1 MDYYFTYGLLIPLL
15 ASILLIIILYS
26 QNKKSKKLIEKLIFE
41 KHDLETLRK
50 EEIKNYFKEE
60 WEQEKRKIDYERQV
74 HEGNI
79 TNQINQLE
87 NKYKLDASKYEGQIK
102 QLDVKLQ
109 EKEKRY
115 NEVNQDLDL
124 YREGKI
130 KEIDSAAA
138 EYEQRKR
145 LLASKAAE
153 EHNLAL
159 KEASGQLQEQL
170 QRAEEVLKQQ
180 LESTKAEL
188 EVERSKRAAINE
200 EIRRRRQVEE
210 EQDFYKIQFS
220 DEDKNDVE
228 ILRSIAPRLRHP
240 EAINKVIWSA
250 YYQKPLA
257 ELRKRIL
264 TNGDVSGVYKI
275 TRLKTNEIYIGQ
287 TTSVD
292 KRWQEHVKSALGVGT
307 LASSQLHR
315 AMATDGCENFTFELL
330 EVVPKDKLRERESYY
345 IDFYDSKTYGLNSV
359 TGDKNK

>member
-1 MDYYFTYGLLIPLL
+1 MNYYLLIPLL
-15 ASILLIIILYS
+15 LGIILIIILYS
-26 QNKKSKKLIEKLIFE
+26 QYKKKKELVEKLVFE
-41 KHDLETLRK
+41 KHNLEILRK

-60 WEQEKRKIDYERQV
+60 WEQEEKELKHKEIQLKGEIAQKTF
-74 HEGNI
+74 ELESKFE
-79 TNQINQLE
+79 INQTQL
-87 NKYKLDASKYEGQIK
+87 NGQIK
-102 QLDVKLQ
+102 QLQVQLD

-124 YREGKI
+124 YREGKM
-130 KEIDSAAA
+130 KEIDGTAA

-145 LLASKAAE
+145 QIVDNSIDKYRNLEMDLANAILLNKKIEIDTAHKQIE
-153 EHNLAL
+153 I
-159 KEASGQLQEQL
+159 LQN
-170 QRAEEVLKQQ
+170 
-180 LESTKAEL
+180 EL
-188 EVERSKRAAINE
+188 EEERNKRAAINE
-200 EIRRRRQVEE
+200 EILRQKKLEE
-210 EQDFYKIQFS
+210 QQDFYRIQLNPDDS
-220 DEDKNDVE
+220 NDIE
-228 ILRSIAPRLRHP
+228 LLRSITPRLRHP
-240 EAINKVIWSA
+240 EAINKVIWTG

-330 EVVPKDKLRERESYY
+330 EAVPKDKLRERESYY

>member
-1 MDYYFTYGLLIPLL
+1 MELYLLITLL
-15 ASILLIIILYS
+15 LSVILIIILYL
-26 QNKKSKKLIEKLIFE
+26 QYKKKKELAEKLVFD
-41 KHDLETLRK
+41 KHKLETLRK
-50 EEIKNYFKEE
+50 EEIKNYFEEE
-60 WEQEKRKIDYERQV
+60 WKQEEKQLKDKLKIKTDGLEKEWQGAFQK
-74 HEGNI
+74 HHM
-79 TNQINQLE
+79 QLST
-87 NKYKLDASKYEGQIK
+87 LDNEIQKYETI
-102 QLDVKLQ
+102 LA

-124 YREGKI
+124 YRQGKI

-138 EYEQRKR
+138 EYEEHKQLIIKNELDQYRSYWTDAFNQELSK
-145 LLASKAAE
+145 LA
-153 EHNLAL
+153 
-159 KEASGQLQEQL
+159 
-170 QRAEEVLKQQ
+170 EVKQDKLDELTELTSQ
-180 LESTKAEL
+180 LEE
-188 EVERSKRAAINE
+188 ERNKRAAINE
-200 EIRRRRQVEE
+200 EILRQKKLE
-210 EQDFYKIQFS
+210 EQQDFFRIQLNPDDS
-220 DEDKNDVE
+220 NDIE
-228 ILRSIAPRLRHP
+228 LLRSITPRLRHP
-240 EAINKVIWSA
+240 EAINKVIWTG

-292 KRWQEHVKSALGVGT
+292 KRWQEHVKSALGVGA

-315 AMATDGCENFTFELL
+315 VMAADGCENFTFELL

>member
-1 MDYYFTYGLLIPLL
+1 MNYYLLVLPLCC
-15 ASILLIIILYS
+15 IIVIIILIARL
-26 QNKKSKKLIEKLIFE
+26 KKKQKILEEVVIA
-41 KHDLETLRK
+41 KHDIEVARK
-50 EEIKNYFKEE
+50 DELKNYFREE
-60 WEQEKRKIDYERQV
+60 WEKEQRQLDWKKQSYDN
-74 HEGNI
+74 EI
-79 TNQINQLE
+79 RTNAIQLE
-87 NKYKLDASKYEGQIK
+87 NQYKLDASKYTADIDKLKVQ
-102 QLDVKLQ
+102 LQ

-124 YREGKI
+124 YREGKM
-130 KEIDSAAA
+130 KEIDGTAA

-145 LLASKAAE
+145 QIVEQSIDSYRDQLTEKANQLLREMVGYKE
-153 EHNLAL
+153 ETQ
-159 KEASGQLQEQL
+159 KEIEQI
-170 QRAEEVLKQQ
+170 Q
-180 LESTKAEL
+180 AEL
-188 EVERSKRAAINE
+188 EEERSKRAAINE
-200 EIRRRRQVEE
+200 EILRQKKLE
-210 EQDFYKIQFS
+210 EQQDFFRIQLNPDDS
-220 DEDKNDVE
+220 NDIE
-228 ILRSIAPRLRHP
+228 LLRSITPRLRHP
-240 EAINKVIWSA
+240 EAINKVIWTG

-330 EVVPKDKLRERESYY
+330 EAVPKDKLRERESYY

-359 TGDKNK
+359 SGDKK